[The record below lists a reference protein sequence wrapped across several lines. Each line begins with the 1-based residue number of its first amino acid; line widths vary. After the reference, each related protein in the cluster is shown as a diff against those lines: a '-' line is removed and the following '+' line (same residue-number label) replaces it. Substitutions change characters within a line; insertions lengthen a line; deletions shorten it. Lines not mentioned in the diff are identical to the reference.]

1 MTKPFLRSRPG
12 ESGYAMMLA
21 VFILFLL
28 SISLA
33 LVGLSLAIRL
43 RMVKAESE
51 AVVRGAL
58 ADAAFD
64 EALAHLADSA
74 TYPGAPRHPLGDGQV
89 QSRVLPVGLNQYHI
103 TAAGT
108 YAGRTRRIQAVARR
122 SPTGEIT
129 VESWRLDP
137 VAPRGESS
145 RES

>member
-1 MTKPFLRSRPG
+1 MQRRRGGG
-12 ESGYAMMLA
+12 EAGFAMLLTLF
-21 VFILFLL
+21 VLFLL

-64 EALAHLADSA
+64 EALAHLAASA
-74 TYPGAPRHPLGDGQV
+74 TWPGATWHPLGDGEV
-89 QSRVLPVGLNQYHI
+89 QSRVLPVGADEYDI
-103 TAAGT
+103 TAAGA
-108 YAGRTRRIQAVARR
+108 YAGRTRRIEAVARR
-122 SPTGEIT
+122 SPLGEVT

-137 VAPRGESS
+137 VGE
-145 RES
+145 RALGRHGP